1 MGSLKRKEG
10 PGGSVAAKTPKS
22 TSDPRPSKRSKSDGT
37 PKSEGR
43 TPTKTAPAPAPTP
56 VISKLKDEEE
66 LFPRGGGSILSPLE
80 HKKIQVQAK
89 NDVLFEQDSS
99 SKKREKKEGRDSRR
113 SRKSAGDEDLK
124 TRDEDGVHIE
134 SLNYKVCPPL
144 APPR

>member
-10 PGGSVAAKTPKS
+10 PGGSVAPKSPKS
-22 TSDPRPSKRSKSDGT
+22 TSDPRPSKRSKPDGT

-43 TPTKTAPAPAPTP
+43 TPTKAAPAPTP

-113 SRKSAGDEDLK
+113 SRKSAGEENLK
-124 TRDEDGVHIE
+124 TRDEEGVQIE

-144 APPR
+144 APSR